1 LERGGAPRSGPLI
14 ACRFAADLIE
24 QGDEDRMHG
33 ADERLPIAS
42 LRHGVR
48 LVDGLVR
55 RLTA

>member
-1 LERGGAPRSGPLI
+1 
-14 ACRFAADLIE
+14 
-24 QGDEDRMHG
+24 MHG